1 MDNLVWVYHKLSEFN
16 IHGFN
21 NLKEWILGEFTVLFS
36 EIYTAAISKTEMEY
50 VKERINSVAQVGNY
64 LSSQGNAGIFNY
76 YYAWMLRGDLP
87 ELYAEGFFDEKEFI
101 RRNRDFLVNSY
112 NSERYEYRRNPEISF
127 LYYLYHYSQNV
138 RKEGARIQEFAVSK
152 YYVKAVAEIQ
162 SALQQKIA
170 KDGIAIE
177 TNPSSNFLIGTFRK
191 YEKHPIIRFYN
202 KGLVHDPEKLGSCP
216 QIPVS
221 VNTDDQGV
229 FNTSLENEYA
239 LLACAME
246 SLTDEQGKPFY
257 NRYDIY
263 DWLDQISNLV
273 NEQSFGHI
281 ADMKD
286 KGTYYD
292 SGLKSNH

>member
-1 MDNLVWVYHKLSEFN
+1 MRGCS
-16 IHGFN
+16 G
-21 NLKEWILGEFTVLFS
+21 
-36 EIYTAAISKTEMEY
+36 
-50 VKERINSVAQVGNY
+50 
-64 LSSQGNAGIFNY
+64 
-76 YYAWMLRGDLP
+76 GDLP

-112 NSERYEYRRNPEISF
+112 NSERYEYRRNPEIAF
-127 LYYLYHYSQNV
+127 LYYLYHYNQNV
-138 RKEGARIQEFAVSK
+138 RKEGARIQEFVVSK

-162 SALQQKIA
+162 SAFQKKIA
-170 KDGIAIE
+170 KNGIAIE

-191 YEKHPIIRFYN
+191 YEKHPIIRFFN
-202 KGLVHDPEKLGSCP
+202 KGLVHDPEKLESCP
-216 QIPVS
+216 QIPAS

-246 SLTDEQGKPFY
+246 SLTDEQGKPLY

-263 DWLDQISNLV
+263 DWLDQIRSMG

-292 SGLKSNH
+292 S